1 MVSNMTDRA
10 FATENFGEYAVRK
23 EVKRFYDKERVC
35 SAEDAY
41 LIGYMACDGSY
52 IENRGYPFMGVNSK
66 NHDIL
71 SGFKETYCPDN
82 TIYFVGKKSSKKVK
96 AVSDVWE
103 IRFPP
108 KMRVLWNNHGIFCK
122 KYARRLVGIRNEY
135 FYSYFAGVI
144 DSDGFISVT
153 HRKDTRTPRLRVF
166 ITHESERFL
175 VDLQNRL
182 EVNSTLRQHGDNA
195 FRLQLQNTE
204 QNKPFLYKVLPFIR
218 DKQRY
223 KILKDYLYKYYD
235 VPQASGEL
243 LEAKVISSQAA
254 DTSAEGS
261 ETTGELECS

>member
-1 MVSNMTDRA
+1 MADRVSS
-10 FATENFGEYAVRK
+10 TENFGEYAARK
-23 EVKRFYDKERVC
+23 EVKRYYQEERIC

-52 IENRGYPFMGVNSK
+52 VENRGYPFMGVNSK
-66 NHDIL
+66 NYEIL
-71 SGFKETYCPDN
+71 EGFRNLYCPDN

-103 IRFPP
+103 LRFPP
-108 KMRVLWNNHGIFCK
+108 KMRVMWNNHGIFSK
-122 KYARRLVGIRNEY
+122 KLSRRVVGIRKEY

-144 DSDGFISVT
+144 DSDGFVSVT
-153 HRKDTRTPRLRVF
+153 HRRDTRTPRLRVF
-166 ITHESERFL
+166 ITHQSEKFL
-175 VDLQNRL
+175 ADLQNRL
-182 EVNSTLRQHGDNA
+182 EVNSTLRQHGDNV

-204 QNKPFLYKVLPFIR
+204 QNKPFLSKILPYIR
-218 DKQRY
+218 DKQRG

-243 LEAKVISSQAA
+243 LEAKVISSQAT
-254 DTSAEGS
+254 DTSVEGS